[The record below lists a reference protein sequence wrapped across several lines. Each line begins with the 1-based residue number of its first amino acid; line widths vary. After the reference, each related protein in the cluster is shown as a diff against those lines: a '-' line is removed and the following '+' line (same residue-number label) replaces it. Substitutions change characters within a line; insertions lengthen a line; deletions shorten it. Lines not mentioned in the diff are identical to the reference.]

1 MDAALALMLL
11 VPLAGAVFQ
20 AVWGLP
26 AGRRASAVVA
36 AAAVAGALAAALYA
50 FAHCGVAPLRVS
62 FGGWFSFAGF
72 SAAFSLLYDRVA
84 AVMTV
89 TVSFTALLI
98 HLYSVGYMREDK
110 SFSRYFCY
118 LNLFVFFMLLIALA
132 DDLLLL
138 FMGWEGVGF
147 CSFALI
153 GFWHEERKNVN
164 AGVKAFITTRIGDL
178 GYVAA
183 LAMVVGIFGEAS
195 LSGLAAGAEKLS
207 PGMAAAIGFCFLFA
221 ALGKSAQL
229 PLSSWLPDA
238 MAGPTPV
245 SALIHAATM
254 VTAGVYLLMRLD
266 PLLAYAPSV
275 GATAAL
281 LGGATALYGACC
293 ALGQRDVKRILAYST
308 ISQVGYMF
316 LAAGSADVT
325 GALFHLQTHA
335 FFKSLLFMCAGIM
348 IQACGEEH
356 DIFRMGAH
364 LRRRYPGLF
373 ALFTCGAAA
382 LAGIPFTSGYFSKGR
397 TLADALTHP
406 DPIFLVA
413 FALGALAA
421 LITAI
426 YVFRMYFVA
435 FFAEPADPAPLH
447 SDPALLKMQLPLWP
461 LAVLAVCYGFVNPP
475 EFLHLRAWLDHY
487 LLGVTGPVPPAVEH
501 AELFVE
507 ILDALLALAGLTI
520 AWGLYR
526 PARRPEPAPAGLL
539 TAGPGL
545 DALYLKRLAAPYA
558 RLAAFAWRGIDEDV
572 LDGATAALASG
583 IGGLSSAVARLGNGR
598 IAASLLTLF
607 AAAAAL
613 LLWVAT
619 GWSPS

>member
-1 MDAALALMLL
+1 
-11 VPLAGAVFQ
+11 
-20 AVWGLP
+20 
-26 AGRRASAVVA
+26 
-36 AAAVAGALAAALYA
+36 
-50 FAHCGVAPLRVS
+50 
-62 FGGWFSFAGF
+62 
-72 SAAFSLLYDRVA
+72 
-84 AVMTV
+84 
-89 TVSFTALLI
+89 
-98 HLYSVGYMREDK
+98 
-110 SFSRYFCY
+110 
-118 LNLFVFFMLLIALA
+118 
-132 DDLLLL
+132 
-138 FMGWEGVGF
+138 
-147 CSFALI
+147 
-153 GFWHEERKNVN
+153 
-164 AGVKAFITTRIGDL
+164 
-178 GYVAA
+178 
-183 LAMVVGIFGEAS
+183 
-195 LSGLAAGAEKLS
+195 
-207 PGMAAAIGFCFLFA
+207 
-221 ALGKSAQL
+221 
-229 PLSSWLPDA
+229 
-238 MAGPTPV
+238 
-245 SALIHAATM
+245 
-254 VTAGVYLLMRLD
+254 
-266 PLLAYAPSV
+266 
-275 GATAAL
+275 
-281 LGGATALYGACC
+281 
-293 ALGQRDVKRILAYST
+293 
-308 ISQVGYMF
+308 MF

-539 TAGPGL
+539 TAGLGL
-545 DALYLKRLAAPYA
+545 AALYLKRLAAPYA

>member
-1 MDAALALMLL
+1 MMENALALMLL
-11 VPLAGAVFQ
+11 FPLAGAVFQ
-20 AVWGLP
+20 AGWGLSV
-26 AGRRASAVVA
+26 GRRASAVLA
-36 AAAVAGALAAALYA
+36 ALAVAGALAAAL
-50 FAHCGVAPLRVS
+50 FALARCPVAPVHVS
-62 FGGWFSFAGF
+62 FGSWFAFDGF
-72 SAAFSLLYDRVA
+72 SAAFSLLYDRIA
-84 AVMTV
+84 AVMTATV
-89 TVSFTALLI
+89 TGTALLI
-98 HLYSVGYMREDK
+98 HLYSAGYMRDDK
-110 SFSRYFCY
+110 SYSRYFCY

-178 GYVAA
+178 GYVAGLA
-183 LAMVVGIFGEAS
+183 LVVASFGEAS
-195 LSGLAAGAEKLS
+195 LTGLAAGAEVLS

-275 GATAAL
+275 GAAAACI
-281 LGGATALYGACC
+281 GAATALYGASC

-373 ALFTCGAAA
+373 ILFTCGAAA

-406 DPIFLVA
+406 DPIFLAA
-413 FALGALAA
+413 FAMATLAA

-435 FFAEPADPAPLH
+435 FFSEPADPAHLH
-447 SDPALLKMQLPLWP
+447 PDPALSRMQWPLWP
-461 LAVLAVCYGFVNPP
+461 LAVLAVLYGFVNPP
-475 EFLHLRAWLDHY
+475 EFLHLRDWLDHF
-487 LLGVTGPVPPAVEH
+487 LVGVAAPLPPHAAH

-507 ILDALLALAGLTI
+507 SLDALLALAGLAI

-526 PARRPEPAPAGLL
+526 PARHPAPAPAGWL
-539 TAGPGL
+539 TAGLGL
-545 DALYLKRLAAPYA
+545 DGLYLKRLAAPYEK
-558 RLAAFAWRGIDEDV
+558 LAAFAWRGIDEDV
-572 LDGATAALASG
+572 LDGAAAGLASG
-583 IGGLSSAVARLGNGR
+583 VGGASVAVARLGGGR
-598 IAASLLTLF
+598 ISASLLAIF
-607 AAAAAL
+607 AGAAAL
-613 LLWVAT
+613 LLWLAI
-619 GWSPS
+619 GWN

>member
-1 MDAALALMLL
+1 MHTALALMLL
-11 VPLAGAVFQ
+11 CPLAGAVFQ
-20 AVWGLP
+20 AGWGS
-26 AGRRASAVVA
+26 AVGRRASA
-36 AAAVAGALAAALYA
+36 LAAALAVAGSFAAALVA
-50 FAHCGVAPLRVS
+50 FAGCGVAPTHVS
-62 FGGWFSFAGF
+62 FGAWLAFDGF
-72 SAAFSLLYDRVA
+72 SAQFSLLYDRIA

-89 TVSFTALLI
+89 TVTFTALLI
-98 HLYSVGYMREDK
+98 HLYSAGYMREDK
-110 SFSRYFCY
+110 SYARYFCY
-118 LNLFVFFMLLIALA
+118 LNLFVFFMLVIALA
-132 DDLLLL
+132 DDLVFL
-138 FMGWEGVGF
+138 FLGWEGVGF

-153 GFWHEERKNVN
+153 GFWHEDTKNVV
-164 AGVKAFITTRIGDL
+164 AGCKAFITTRIGDL

-183 LAMVVGIFGEAS
+183 LGLTIASFGEAS
-195 LSGLAAGAEKLS
+195 LTGLSAGAETLSPGLAAV
-207 PGMAAAIGFCFLFA
+207 IGFGFLFA

-266 PLLAYAPSV
+266 PLLAYAPPV

-308 ISQVGYMF
+308 VSQVGYMF

-348 IQACGEEH
+348 IQACHEEH
-356 DIFRMGAH
+356 DIFRMGAP

-373 ALFTCGAAA
+373 VLFSCGAAA

-406 DPIFLVA
+406 DPIFLLA
-413 FALGALAA
+413 FAMGTLAA
-421 LITAI
+421 LLTAV

-447 SDPALLKMQLPLWP
+447 DAPALHAMELPLWP
-461 LAVLAVCYGFVNPP
+461 LALLAVGYGFANPP
-475 EFLHLRAWLDHY
+475 EFLHIRPWLDHY
-487 LLGVTGPVPPAVEH
+487 LLGVTTPLPPHAVQ

-507 ILDALLALAGLTI
+507 SLDALLAFLGLVI
-520 AWGLYR
+520 AWHFYR
-526 PARRPEPAPAGLL
+526 PARHPAPAPDGLL
-539 TAGPGL
+539 TAGLGL

-558 RLAAFAWRGIDEDV
+558 RLAAFAWRAIDEDV
-572 LDGATAALASG
+572 LDGAALGLASG
-583 IGGLSSAVARLGNGR
+583 LSGLSGAVGRAGGGR
-598 IAASLLTLF
+598 IAVSL
-607 AAAAAL
+607 AAVFTAVAAILA
-613 LLWVAT
+613 WVAF
-619 GWSPS
+619 GWL